1 MTTKPGERSHTLIRI
16 VLLCAWLFAAGAFAQ
31 TWPNRPVRIVLPFP
45 PGAAND
51 LLARTL
57 AAEMGSFG
65 TVVVDNKP
73 GGNGKIAADLVK
85 TASDEGHSVLLA
97 SNAYTI
103 YNAIAR
109 ERSWDMVRDFDGV
122 ILTNLLPFFL
132 VIQAE
137 AVPVGSVG
145 ELIAYL
151 KARPGQLSYFTPGV
165 GSPHHLAMELFKLQ
179 TGIDVVHIPYKGMG
193 PGMVDFLA
201 GRVHMTITGYP
212 AIAKHVGGGKVKI
225 LATADSARAGFRPD
239 IPTLAESGVPGA
251 DLDTWLGFLAPAGA
265 PALAIQ
271 RLNAEFNRV
280 LLLPHVRERL
290 GAAGLDIVGGPPER
304 MKLQIA
310 RDMEK
315 WTRVVKAAQIKAE

>member
-1 MTTKPGERSHTLIRI
+1 MSWHLAPIRASYSVDRCRPNGTSACMCGALDCFSRMCAHDHSDER
-16 VLLCAWLFAAGAFAQ
+16 
-31 TWPNRPVRIVLPFP
+31 
-45 PGAAND
+45 
-51 LLARTL
+51 
-57 AAEMGSFG
+57 
-65 TVVVDNKP
+65 VD
-73 GGNGKIAADLVK
+73 
-85 TASDEGHSVLLA
+85 SDEGHSVLLA

-122 ILTNLLPFFL
+122 ILANLLPFFL

-251 DLDTWLGFLAPAGA
+251 
-265 PALAIQ
+265 
-271 RLNAEFNRV
+271 
-280 LLLPHVRERL
+280 
-290 GAAGLDIVGGPPER
+290 GPSMRRCLRSPGKTSCR
-304 MKLQIA
+304 SWVSTGMMIGPKPLYG
-310 RDMEK
+310 
-315 WTRVVKAAQIKAE
+315 